1 MVTHTDHR
9 DRDHRVSQVDQ
20 VLEVVPGHCTED
32 HLNTEVCCPILQE
45 NLEDTLVLILEGQ
58 SKGSQVL
65 EMAWEVH
72 WVELKHWE
80 VDH

>member
-20 VLEVVPGHCTED
+20 VVEVVPGHCTGD

-45 NLEDTLVLILEGQ
+45 NLTM
-58 SKGSQVL
+58 K
-65 EMAWEVH
+65 
-72 WVELKHWE
+72 KC
-80 VDH
+80 